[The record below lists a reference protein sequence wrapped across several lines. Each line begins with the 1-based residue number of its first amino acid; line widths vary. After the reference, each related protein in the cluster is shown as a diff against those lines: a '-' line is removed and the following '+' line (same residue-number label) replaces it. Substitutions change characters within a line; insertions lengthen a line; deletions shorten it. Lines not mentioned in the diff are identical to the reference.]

1 MVGAA
6 SNDYTKIDIP
16 GGQDYNNYFT
26 VGGTGGGSGYYHRGS
41 SPGRAT
47 GVICVGSVDALSTE
61 YKATYS
67 NCGPRIDIFAPGS
80 RIISSV
86 NINGTADGRNAT
98 YMLNKLSGTSMASPQ
113 VTGVL
118 ACVLEAYPS
127 MTPAEAKEYIIAYA
141 KLGQLT
147 ETGGGLDDYQS
158 LQGAANRYLAY
169 HKERPTEGGVHPKLT
184 YKPRPSSGAVY
195 PRVQRRKV

>member
-26 VGGTGGGSGYYHRGS
+26 ISAGSAYYNRGS
-41 SPGRAT
+41 SPSRAT
-47 GVICVGSVDALSTE
+47 GVICVGSVDTLSTE
-61 YKATYS
+61 YKADYS
-67 NCGPRIDIFAPGS
+67 NSGPRINIWAPGT

-86 NINGTADGRNAT
+86 NSNGVADIRNAT
-98 YMLNKLSGTSMASPQ
+98 YKVDKYSGTSMASPQ

-127 MTPAEAKEYIIAYA
+127 MTPAEALEYITAYA
-141 KLGQLT
+141 KSGQLT
-147 ETGGGLDDYQS
+147 STAGGLDDYQS
-158 LQGAANRYLAY
+158 LQGAPNRYLAY
-169 HKERPTEGGVHPKLT
+169 HKERPTEGGVYPKLT
-184 YKPRPSSGAVY
+184 YKLRPSSGAVY
-195 PRVQRRKV
+195 PRVRRRKV